1 MASQERR
8 WLKNEAP
15 PELVETVRQLEERA
29 DACYEKL
36 LLLKLPWNIAVWS
49 LLVGSIKLVE
59 QEIAARG
66 DNTPHLD
73 AALLNLSRYIPIAMK
88 WSVEHGRPVSKLAN
102 RRWSSALLARVDEG
116 LATAHNHIPDLPT
129 NVA

>member
-1 MASQERR
+1 MHCLE
-8 WLKNEAP
+8 KDAP
-15 PELVETVRQLEERA
+15 PELVQAIRELEERA
-29 DACYEKL
+29 DDCFRSL
-36 LLLKLPWNIAVWS
+36 LLLKLHRNIAIWS
-49 LLVGSIKLVE
+49 LLAGGIKLVE

-116 LATAHNHIPDLPT
+116 LATAHNYIPDLPT